1 MTQTAVRE
9 PQEFTPHSPAPGPS
23 GTGQE
28 PPENLAVFAEGFFEG
43 AGPALTT
50 VLNRKVTVRVLG
62 LARVAPADLQ
72 LESPLPW
79 VLVEAS
85 YQRGMTGTHWLVL
98 SRGAALTLGR
108 ALVGETDGD
117 SLDLLPSHE
126 EAIRDCVN
134 QMLVSAGPTLMPLFT
149 RSVAFAPVVVQPV
162 DDPDALPE
170 ELGPKA
176 PPLWVVRAQA
186 KSADGLTADLALTIG
201 ADLAREIASIGD
213 AVEEPE
219 AQPAPSR
226 TEGMPSKIDLVLDIT
241 LPIAV
246 ELGRARMQIQD
257 ILKLAP
263 GSVIELDKSAG
274 DPVELYINDRPIA
287 KGEVVVIDE
296 NFGVRLTSIV
306 TTTERIRTL
315 R

>member
-1 MTQTAVRE
+1 MTQTAIRE
-9 PQEFTPHSPAPGPS
+9 TQEFTPHSPAPS
-23 GTGQE
+23 VTGQE

-62 LARVAPADLQ
+62 VERIAPADLLAQ
-72 LESPLPW
+72 APLPW
-79 VLVEAS
+79 VLVEAT
-85 YQRGMTGTHWLVL
+85 YQRGMTGTHWLIL
-98 SRGAALTLGR
+98 SRAAALTLGR
-108 ALVGETDGD
+108 ALVGESDGD
-117 SLDLLPSHE
+117 SLDLLPGHE
-126 EAIRDCVN
+126 EAIRDSVN
-134 QMLVSAGPTLMPLFT
+134 QVLVSTGPALMPLFT
-149 RSVAFAPVVVQPV
+149 RSVAFAPVKVQPI
-162 DDPDALPE
+162 DDADALPE

-176 PPLWVVRAQA
+176 PPLWVVRARA
-186 KSADGLTADLALTIG
+186 ESPDSLAADLALTIG

-213 AVEEPE
+213 AVETPE
-219 AQPAPSR
+219 APPAPNR
-226 TEGMPSKIDLVLDIT
+226 AEGMPSKIDLVLDVT
-241 LPIAV
+241 LSIAV

-274 DPVELYINDRPIA
+274 DPVDLFINDRPIA

-306 TTTERIRTL
+306 TTTERIKTL